1 MTLTGAT
8 ALDAHPHRWPM
19 LLLLAAAELL
29 GMSLWFAA
37 SAVAPELQRQW
48 GLTAS
53 QTGWLTA
60 AVQAGF
66 VAGTA
71 TAAVLNLADVIPSR
85 WYFAGSATLG
95 AVVNAALLAAPTYPL
110 ALVSRFFTGF
120 CLAGVYPPAMK
131 MIATWFSSDRC
142 LAIGAVL
149 GLLAFGAIAVG
160 GLGCVWGGWVADRI
174 GHERLVIR
182 AMAVSGSCAAV
193 IGGFFASSVWV
204 MVAVAWVWGFFV
216 IADSAQ
222 FSTMVTRSVPPHAV
236 GTALTLQTSLGFLLT
251 MASIQ
256 LVPPLVA
263 LVGWRWAFAA
273 LAIGPALGIA
283 SIRRLQAVK
292 AEGAGERPYG
302 TTKIPP
308 SPP

>member
-1 MTLTGAT
+1 VLVVA
-8 ALDAHPHRWPM
+8 
-19 LLLLAAAELL
+19 
-29 GMSLWFAA
+29 AA
-37 SAVAPELQRQW
+37 SA
-48 GLTAS
+48 
-53 QTGWLTA
+53 
-60 AVQAGF
+60 
-66 VAGTA
+66 
-71 TAAVLNLADVIPSR
+71 
-85 WYFAGSATLG
+85 FAGGLLVLLVPHDGPFAAPAPRFSWSAAPRILRDRAVRLANLGYLGHMWELYSFWTWITAFVVASAAARARAGG
-95 AVVNAALLAAPTYPL
+95 AVPSA
-110 ALVSRFFTGF
+110 
-120 CLAGVYPPAMK
+120 
-131 MIATWFSSDRC
+131 
-142 LAIGAVL
+142 AVL

-273 LAIGPALGIA
+273 LAIGPGLGIA

-302 TTKIPP
+302 TTKIPT